1 MNESNI
7 RLIASRCIVLA
18 MFRVGID
25 YIQEPYRTVVRELLR
40 VLIGLYGDNL
50 VSLVVYGSVARGS
63 ARRDSDLD
71 VLVVFEELPRSRFER
86 VRIFETAEDRVQPLL
101 DELMSR
107 GYAIALSPII
117 KTRDEASRFT
127 PLYLD
132 MTEDAVIVYDKGR
145 FFEGVLNRL
154 IERLR
159 ELGARR
165 VWLSDRAWYWVLKDN
180 YRFDEVIEIE

>member
-71 VLVVFEELPRSRFER
+71 VLVVFEDCLDRGLRGLGFLRLLRIGFSRCS
-86 VRIFETAEDRVQPLL
+86 
-101 DELMSR
+101 MS
-107 GYAIALSPII
+107 
-117 KTRDEASRFT
+117 
-127 PLYLD
+127 
-132 MTEDAVIVYDKGR
+132 
-145 FFEGVLNRL
+145 
-154 IERLR
+154 
-159 ELGARR
+159 
-165 VWLSDRAWYWVLKDN
+165 
-180 YRFDEVIEIE
+180 